1 MFIREGKERLMV
13 GSCFVGGRKRRYL
26 LFGLWLMI
34 LILVL
39 LLPMTTATGHP
50 PERQAPLAVQ
60 PTLAI
65 EPFATGF
72 DLPVGIV
79 SAGDDRLFI
88 VERRGKLR
96 ILQPDGAILEPP
108 FLDITHQVRAID
120 QEQGLLGLVFAPND
134 PNTFYIS
141 YINLAEELT
150 LARYR
155 VDATNP
161 NRADSTSGQPIFS
174 LKKPYTNHNAG
185 ALAFGPDGNLYFPLG
200 DGGGGG
206 DPDDR
211 AQNLS
216 QYFGKILRI
225 NVTGVPTYTIPGDNP
240 FALDNDPAT
249 LAEIWAVGVR
259 NPWRLTLDRAT
270 DNIFFG
276 DVGEGNWEEV
286 NFLPI
291 TSTGGLN
298 YGWDCYEGST
308 PFASAGC
315 GNATLYV
322 KPIYEYPHTGVCT
335 SVTGGYVYRGARF
348 PNLQGHYL
356 FADFCH
362 GTFGSLLPDGQGGW
376 TPITHTVTINQPATF
391 GQDRTGEL
399 YVAAVFDGIIYKI
412 LDTSVQPTRDPRA
425 TPTPT
430 KTPWPSPTPTWT
442 PAITPALLPTVTPT
456 KPAPTRSL
464 YLPLVER

>member
-1 MFIREGKERLMV
+1 M
-13 GSCFVGGRKRRYL
+13 
-26 LFGLWLMI
+26 
-34 LILVL
+34 
-39 LLPMTTATGHP
+39 
-50 PERQAPLAVQ
+50 
-60 PTLAI
+60 
-65 EPFATGF
+65 
-72 DLPVGIV
+72 
-79 SAGDDRLFI
+79 
-88 VERRGKLR
+88 
-96 ILQPDGAILEPP
+96 
-108 FLDITHQVRAID
+108 
-120 QEQGLLGLVFAPND
+120 
-134 PNTFYIS
+134 
-141 YINLAEELT
+141 
-150 LARYR
+150 
-155 VDATNP
+155 
-161 NRADSTSGQPIFS
+161 
-174 LKKPYTNHNAG
+174 
-185 ALAFGPDGNLYFPLG
+185 
-200 DGGGGG
+200 
-206 DPDDR
+206 
-211 AQNLS
+211 
-216 QYFGKILRI
+216 
-225 NVTGVPTYTIPGDNP
+225 
-240 FALDNDPAT
+240 
-249 LAEIWAVGVR
+249 
-259 NPWRLTLDRAT
+259 
-270 DNIFFG
+270 
-276 DVGEGNWEEV
+276 
-286 NFLPI
+286 
-291 TSTGGLN
+291 
-298 YGWDCYEGST
+298 

-412 LDTSVQPTRDPRA
+412 LDRSVQPTRDPRA